1 MSRTIL
7 NFLLDTFLLVA
18 FSMLAATA
26 VVVRFVFPPGT
37 QADRW
42 TLWGH
47 GYDAWV
53 GLLFNMLT
61 VLAIGI
67 LLHVMLHWSWV
78 CGVVATRLSKWRGRT
93 IRIDEANQTVY
104 GVGLLVVLFTL
115 IGLLVALAALQIKSA
130 TSRSSI
136 AHESARTRSVDTEVK
151 FVKSETLAPR
161 EHCERGGVS
170 VV

>member
-7 NFLLDTFLLVA
+7 NFLLDTLLLGVFSLLVV
-18 FSMLAATA
+18 AT

-37 QADRW
+37 QAERW

-53 GLLFNMLT
+53 GLQFNI
-61 VLAIGI
+61 LAALSLGI
-67 LLHVMLHWSWV
+67 LIHVMLHWSWI

-115 IGLLVALAALQIKSA
+115 IGLLVAAAAMQIKSDRSQSPK
-130 TSRSSI
+130 THVSSR
-136 AHESARTRSVDTEVK
+136 AVGYTNA
-151 FVKSETLAPR
+151 
-161 EHCERGGVS
+161 
-170 VV
+170 